1 MNMKI
6 NTPDYLKKLAAS
18 LLLVGTLSALHAADA
33 TGTWTWST
41 PGRNGG
47 ADRVSTLTL
56 KVESSQLTGQV
67 SSPGRD
73 GKSLDLPIVNGKV
86 DGDKISFGVIRAFNG
101 QSSTNT
107 YTGTVTADKITGKID
122 SVRNGEPQS
131 HDWEAKRAVTVKP

>member
-1 MNMKI
+1 MKI
-6 NTPDYLKKLAAS
+6 TTPACLKKLAAS
-18 LLLVGTLSALHAADA
+18 LLLVGTLPALHAADA

-67 SSPGRD
+67 SSPGRE
-73 GKSLDLPIVNGKV
+73 GKSVDLPIVNGKV

-101 QSSTNT
+101 QSATNT

-131 HDWEAKRAVTVKP
+131 HDWEAKRSVAVKP